1 MPLILSFDKPKLKQI
16 IKSPDLPD
24 LRIVRLRSKPTINL
38 RNISSPEIP
47 SLLKLDIPSSEIP
60 DVVEPTVD
68 KISSPV
74 IHKITRTQISSFESV
89 RQIRHSIA
97 RKFSVDRKAVIT
109 RVIMNVQLAK
119 KERTHQL
126 IIKFLILYENL
137 ITYKLKKNFKKNF
150 ESLIK
155 A

>member
-1 MPLILSFDKPKLKQI
+1 
-16 IKSPDLPD
+16 
-24 LRIVRLRSKPTINL
+24 
-38 RNISSPEIP
+38 
-47 SLLKLDIPSSEIP
+47 
-60 DVVEPTVD
+60 
-68 KISSPV
+68 
-74 IHKITRTQISSFESV
+74 
-89 RQIRHSIA
+89 
-97 RKFSVDRKAVIT
+97 
-109 RVIMNVQLAK
+109 MNVQLAK